1 MQDKHQKLD
10 ALAKQQ
16 QEFDKK
22 RKMLAQDAFVA
33 KLKLKHEQER
43 QMLLLKQGKKVQT
56 SEHMLSALKVPRR
69 DSAPSGNWELET
81 LISTLALCFCASGGR
96 ELGTLPST
104 RHGFGSAI
112 NNDVVRF
119 FRSG

>member
-1 MQDKHQKLD
+1 LQDKHQKLD

-56 SEHMLSALKVPRR
+56 SEHMLSALKVPPLPPITSPR
-69 DSAPSGNWELET
+69 
-81 LISTLALCFCASGGR
+81 ILCGKPR
-96 ELGTLPST
+96 EP
-104 RHGFGSAI
+104 
-112 NNDVVRF
+112 
-119 FRSG
+119 

>member
-1 MQDKHQKLD
+1 MVALQDKHQKLD

-56 SEHMLSALKVPRR
+56 SEHMLSALKVPPTHTHTHPG
-69 DSAPSGNWELET
+69 SFAGNLEQ
-81 LISTLALCFCASGGR
+81 
-96 ELGTLPST
+96 P
-104 RHGFGSAI
+104 
-112 NNDVVRF
+112 
-119 FRSG
+119 